1 MNKQKIRKLL
11 GIESIPDQFLYK
23 RVYQSLQHHIIKVQ
37 KNHLSEALSLDVH
50 FNLYNHNLGLNVVCR

>member
-50 FNLYNHNLGLNVVCR
+50 FNLYNHN